1 MYALPDKGYK
11 LGRRCIGASKTVQ
24 HTLGYEVG
32 GEERTF
38 QWVSDHYLWYV
49 HSYVLPQKYFAVL
62 VSDLAQSA
70 DKRRPIKTSSAKY
83 FLRK

>member
-1 MYALPDKGYK
+1 MYALPDKVYK

-32 GEERTF
+32 GAETPF
-38 QWVSDHYLWYV
+38 QWVSDHYLCYV
-49 HSYVLPQKYFAVL
+49 HSYVLSQKYFAVL

-70 DKRRPIKTSSAKY
+70 NKRRSMKTSSAKY